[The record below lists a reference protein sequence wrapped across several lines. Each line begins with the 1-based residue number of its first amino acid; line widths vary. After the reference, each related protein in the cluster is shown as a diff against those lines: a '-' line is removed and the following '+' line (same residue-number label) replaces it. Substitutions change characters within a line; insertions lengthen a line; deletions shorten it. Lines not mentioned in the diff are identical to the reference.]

1 MDIPIVITTNILH
14 LFFLITIISIGITNA
29 IKATPSN
36 QRDFYIVLEGL
47 GPTNGGSTIDTL
59 DTKWASNLTWNQD
72 YLAVSSEWDTPIEA
86 IQQVRDVL
94 NWSIYFTTSGSPTRQ
109 KNREKHRKIPMPNL
123 TKAIETLTS
132 AGIKMNEINWEYICE
147 DDSGGTGY
155 SPELFAKARK
165 SGYSNGHSKLKPST
179 ALEGWNRYLS
189 EAKNFTEK
197 FVNESATLFAR
208 SGFTSSAHSMLDYAD
223 YILVERAN
231 DDTGSLPPSIAFLRG
246 AVEQYSNNNN
256 NNNKSNNNK
265 NKNNN
270 SKGWGIDLSLWWGV
284 INGCVNPYPASYH
297 RRILWNTYF
306 AGASILTVE
315 GCGYIDTITKQP
327 NPISDEIDSFGKFIK
342 TKVPPATRGIHD
354 SPIAVVLSEDN
365 GWNERPSWG
374 RGGQG
379 TTIWNYAN
387 IAWYNQLGSGA
398 VDGFFGMIY
407 PGVDGIVGFR
417 AFPFGNFENNRNPP
431 PSVFA
436 RSSIQ
441 EPYAP
446 NEDDVWTASSS
457 LPFGKFH
464 DRNESQAWFNNNHNN
479 DPAEFRPMAD
489 TAFGDIFDVFVTG
502 ANKKIN
508 MINTKYKVLIWL
520 SGNGYINNE
529 TKNMLEDF
537 ARDGGIVIVPIG
549 SLAIID
555 DISSFS
561 GVSVSGIV
569 RVGRAYQFLKDSN
582 MVSTTTIDD
591 GVEMYNYAD
600 VEKVASDSKIIVQS
614 IPEKHPVVV
623 KRHVGKG
630 SIYTC
635 LIPWFEVGSG
645 GLSTIS
651 KELFKGIIKPFQ
663 PISIEEKLN
672 AYGLYW
678 TSSTT
683 YDVESKKD
691 TRYISISNN
700 AEIEWQGNMI
710 SNMSS
715 MSKCKNMKSNN
726 DITCEDLRKQEKLQ
740 ICKYNAKD
748 DIVTFS
754 ISVQKHDVTV
764 VSISCQ

>member
-1 MDIPIVITTNILH
+1 
-14 LFFLITIISIGITNA
+14 
-29 IKATPSN
+29 
-36 QRDFYIVLEGL
+36 
-47 GPTNGGSTIDTL
+47 
-59 DTKWASNLTWNQD
+59 
-72 YLAVSSEWDTPIEA
+72 
-86 IQQVRDVL
+86 
-94 NWSIYFTTSGSPTRQ
+94 
-109 KNREKHRKIPMPNL
+109 
-123 TKAIETLTS
+123 
-132 AGIKMNEINWEYICE
+132 
-147 DDSGGTGY
+147 
-155 SPELFAKARK
+155 
-165 SGYSNGHSKLKPST
+165 
-179 ALEGWNRYLS
+179 
-189 EAKNFTEK
+189 
-197 FVNESATLFAR
+197 
-208 SGFTSSAHSMLDYAD
+208 
-223 YILVERAN
+223 
-231 DDTGSLPPSIAFLRG
+231 
-246 AVEQYSNNNN
+246 
-256 NNNKSNNNK
+256 
-265 NKNNN
+265 
-270 SKGWGIDLSLWWGV
+270 
-284 INGCVNPYPASYH
+284 
-297 RRILWNTYF
+297 
-306 AGASILTVE
+306 
-315 GCGYIDTITKQP
+315 
-327 NPISDEIDSFGKFIK
+327 
-342 TKVPPATRGIHD
+342 
-354 SPIAVVLSEDN
+354 
-365 GWNERPSWG
+365 
-374 RGGQG
+374 
-379 TTIWNYAN
+379 
-387 IAWYNQLGSGA
+387 
-398 VDGFFGMIY
+398 
-407 PGVDGIVGFR
+407 
-417 AFPFGNFENNRNPP
+417 
-431 PSVFA
+431 
-436 RSSIQ
+436 
-441 EPYAP
+441 
-446 NEDDVWTASSS
+446 
-457 LPFGKFH
+457 
-464 DRNESQAWFNNNHNN
+464 
-479 DPAEFRPMAD
+479 
-489 TAFGDIFDVFVTG
+489 
-502 ANKKIN
+502 

-623 KRHVGKG
+623 KRNVGKG

-678 TSSTT
+678 TSSTA